1 MQLYNPLTQSLESF
15 RPNAA
20 PGDLITMY
28 VCGITPYDT
37 THLGHAFT
45 YTTADVLLR
54 YLEYRGFIVRYVQNV
69 TDIDD
74 DILRRAKKE
83 GGDWLDVGN
92 RWTRHFIEDMI
103 NLNVRPPDHYP
114 RATEVIP
121 EIIATVQALI
131 DHGVAYE
138 KNGNVY
144 YHVDD
149 YPQFGALARMDK
161 PTMLKTANER
171 GNNPD
176 DPNKRDPLD
185 FVLWQAHIPGEPAW
199 ESPWGAGR
207 PGWHIECSCMSTK
220 FLGTDTIDIHS
231 GGGDLLFPHHTCE
244 IAQIEPLTGKPFVH
258 FWMHAAM
265 VRHDG
270 EKMSKSLGNL
280 VWARELL
287 KTHSSDALRLYLA
300 THHFQVEWS
309 FNAGLLNWAG
319 RVARRLRD
327 AVTCRCTGPEP
338 LDPTPWETAFCAAM
352 DDNLDSPSAIGV
364 LDDLAV
370 QILLH
375 AQNQY
380 DVAAAQHT
388 LRTLSRVFG
397 LLLDGTEPEPRVK
410 EGWQSHLQKFV

>member
-1 MQLYNPLTQSLESF
+1 MQLYNPLTKALEPF
-15 RPNAA
+15 RPDAH
-20 PGDLITMY
+20 PGDTLTVY

-45 YTTADVLLR
+45 YTNADVLIR
-54 YLEYRGFIVRYVQNV
+54 YLEYLGFNVRYVQNV

-83 GGDWLDVGN
+83 GGDWLEVGN

-103 NLNVRPPDHYP
+103 RLNVRPPDHYP

-121 EIIATVQALI
+121 EIIQTVQALI
-131 DHGVAYE
+131 DKGLGYAGD
-138 KNGNVY
+138 GNVY
-144 YHVDD
+144 YHVDN
-149 YPQFGALARMDK
+149 YPTFGELACMDK
-161 PTMLKTANER
+161 STMLKTANER

-185 FVLWQAHIPGEPAW
+185 FVLWQAQVPGEPAW
-199 ESPWGAGR
+199 DSPWGPGR
-207 PGWHIECSCMSTK
+207 PGWHIECSCMSRK
-220 FLGTDTIDIHS
+220 FLGVDTIDVHS

-244 IAQIEPLTGKPFVH
+244 IAQIEPLTGKPFVR

-265 VRHDG
+265 VRHEG

-287 KTHSSDALRLYLA
+287 KTHSADALRLYLA
-300 THHFQVEWS
+300 THHYQVEWS
-309 FNAGLLNWAG
+309 YNAGLLNWAA
-319 RVARRLRD
+319 RVADRLRTAATHPCGD
-327 AVTCRCTGPEP
+327 EA
-338 LDPTPWETAFCAAM
+338 LFDPTPWEEAFRAAM
-352 DDNLDSPSAIGV
+352 NDNLDSPSAIGV

-370 QILLH
+370 QILLAALAGRDVCN
-375 AQNQY
+375 AQI
-380 DVAAAQHT
+380 T

-397 LLLDGTEPEPRVK
+397 LTLDAPEPETRVT
-410 EGWQSHLQKFV
+410 EGWQAHYQKFV

>member
-1 MQLYNPLTQSLESF
+1 MQLYNPFTQSLEPL
-15 RPNAA
+15 RPEAK
-20 PGDLITMY
+20 PGDVFTVY

-45 YTTADVLLR
+45 YATADVLIR
-54 YLEYRGFIVRYVQNV
+54 YLEYRGFTVKYVQNV

-74 DILRRAKKE
+74 DILKRAKKE
-83 GGDWLDVGN
+83 GGSWLEVGN

-103 NLNVRPPDHYP
+103 SLNVRPPDHYP

-121 EIIATVQALI
+121 EIVATVQALI
-131 DHGVAYE
+131 DTGVAYE
-138 KNGNVY
+138 KNGSVY

-149 YPQFGALARMDK
+149 YPSFGKLARMDK

-185 FVLWQAHIPGEPAW
+185 FVLWQAHVPGEPSW
-199 ESPWGAGR
+199 ESPWGLGR
-207 PGWHIECSCMSTK
+207 PGWHIECSCMSRK
-220 FLGTDTIDIHS
+220 FLGVDTIDVHS

-244 IAQIEPLTGKPFVH
+244 IAQIEPLTGKPFVN

-287 KTHSSDALRLYLA
+287 KSHSADALRLYLA
-300 THHFQVEWS
+300 THHYQVEWS

-319 RVARRLRD
+319 RVARRIQD
-327 AVTCRCTGPEP
+327 AANCTCTGLEL
-338 LDPTPWETAFCAAM
+338 LDPSPWETAFRAAM

-370 QILLH
+370 QILLN
-375 AQNQY
+375 AQNQKN
-380 DVAAAQHT
+380 VSAAQQT
-388 LRTLSRVFG
+388 LRGLSRVFG
-397 LLLDGTEPEPRVK
+397 LTLDAREPETRVK
-410 EGWQSHLQKFV
+410 IGWQAHLQKF